1 MLGKIDLLLVAFAI
15 VCYLALMY
23 DFYVKQDSYERGK
36 ALLER
41 RKRYMDIVSDR
52 EDSEKRMREEKSNA
66 EKNNREKELSEKVAI
81 GR

>member
-41 RKRYMDIVSDR
+41 RKKYMDIVSER
-52 EDSEKRMREEKSNA
+52 EDSEKRMMAEKSSV
-66 EKNNREKELSEKVAI
+66 ESSNRENSEGVS
-81 GR
+81 